1 MMLHPT
7 AAGVSQQF
15 GRPGGG
21 TLTPGNYVVEV
32 YDFFATDLDPGT
44 PGNTCM
50 NFTITVPEARGACSV
65 SEFR

>member
-7 AAGVSQQF
+7 AVGVSQQF

-50 NFTITVPEARGACSV
+50 NFTITSP
-65 SEFR
+65 